1 MRPWSSPRVKTE
13 PVHDTSGYPPVD
25 PRSGPWGT
33 PDGHQGVTRPATAR
47 RRLLLVC
54 CLIAGTGLLLVVA
67 GSFLPW
73 VVSGTVSRSS
83 YAIVGIADRLGLAD
97 DGPLALLVV
106 GWPFVGALCVAPV
119 VAGIL
124 RWWRTAGVLCV
135 LYGLVT
141 GLLSFGL
148 LAFGAGRAGLG
159 IRLEPTGP
167 AVMAAGAVLLVC
179 SGTALALGAGSPVR
193 HRNTRLP
200 ATQAS

>member
-54 CLIAGTGLLLVVA
+54 CLIAGTG
-67 GSFLPW
+67 
-73 VVSGTVSRSS
+73 TVSRSS

-119 VAGIL
+119 IAGIL